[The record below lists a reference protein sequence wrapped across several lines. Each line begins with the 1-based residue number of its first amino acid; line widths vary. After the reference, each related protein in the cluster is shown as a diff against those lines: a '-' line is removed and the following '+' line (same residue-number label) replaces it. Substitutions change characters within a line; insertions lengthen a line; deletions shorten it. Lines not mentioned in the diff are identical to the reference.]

1 MALILTLEQAPQQQ
15 AVRQMRLV
23 EGELVIG
30 RSADA
35 DWRIDDPDM
44 YISRAHC
51 TIACVH
57 GRYEVTD
64 TSSGGLFIDG
74 SRVPLGPGNSAPL
87 HDGARLQLGNY
98 VVRVE
103 VQGAQ
108 TERVPERPAS
118 PPPNGFERDTFF
130 SARSETVEPPRR
142 PAGLPDPFEQPAAG
156 AFEAADRQQTAK
168 NVPLFDDPFSLDPL
182 PAQGRDDKAWDLF
195 LPAGRAEPTVP
206 EHAAVEQK
214 PLVQPQSGAPQSQPL
229 SELRPEPSKP
239 AMSPDAE
246 LRDAFLRGLGF
257 DGEEFPA
264 ADPIAQMESFGREYR
279 MMLEGLIHLLR
290 KRAEEKGEARIAQTV
305 VGASD
310 VNPLKFMPTVDDV
323 IATFLAQRTAGFL
336 PAEAAIN
343 ASIRDLAHH
352 HVRTWRGVQTAL
364 ASMIDRF
371 DPAVLES
378 ELKSQSA
385 WDALLSGGRRAKLW
399 ELYEKRYR
407 EIAQNAS
414 TRFLGEIGSDFRDGY
429 EERERE

>member
-1 MALILTLEQAPQQQ
+1 MSLILTLEQSPHQQ

-74 SRVPLGPGNSAPL
+74 SRVPLGSGNSAPL

-98 VVRVE
+98 IVRVE
-103 VQGAQ
+103 VQS
-108 TERVPERPAS
+108 TPSDRLPERPPS
-118 PPPNGFERDTFF
+118 PAPISFERDTFF
-130 SARSETVEPPRR
+130 SERSEKVEPPPR
-142 PAGLPDPFEQPAAG
+142 PAGLPDPFEQPAA
-156 AFEAADRQQTAK
+156 ASFEAVNRQEATK
-168 NVPLFDDPFSLDPL
+168 SGHPFDDPFSLDPL
-182 PAQGRDDKAWDLF
+182 PAQRQDDKALNLF
-195 LPAGRAEPTVP
+195 LTGGPADQPVP
-206 EHAAVEQK
+206 DRTAPEQK
-214 PLVQPQSGAPQSQPL
+214 AKPQSRPDLPPQMPPQASP
-229 SELRPEPSKP
+229 STDAGLRE
-239 AMSPDAE
+239 
-246 LRDAFLRGLGF
+246 AFLRGLGF
-257 DGEEFPA
+257 DGDEFPA
-264 ADPIAQMESFGREYR
+264 ADSIAQMESFGREYR

-305 VGASD
+305 VGASE

-323 IATFLAQRTAGFL
+323 IATFLAQRTVGFL
-336 PAEAAIN
+336 PAEAAISG
-343 ASIRDLAHH
+343 SIRDLAHH
-352 HVRTWRGVQTAL
+352 HVRTWRGVQAAL
-364 ASMIDRF
+364 ARMIDRF
-371 DPAVLES
+371 DPAALES
-378 ELKSQSA
+378 ELKSQST
-385 WDALLSGGRRAKLW
+385 WDAVLAGGRRAKLW

-407 EIAQNAS
+407 EIARNAS

-429 EERERE
+429 EEREKE

>member
-1 MALILTLEQAPQQQ
+1 MSLILTLEQSPQQQ

-74 SRVPLGPGNSAPL
+74 SRVPLGSGNSAPL

-98 VVRVE
+98 IVRVE
-103 VQGAQ
+103 VQG
-108 TERVPERPAS
+108 TPSDRLPERRPS
-118 PPPNGFERDTFF
+118 PDPISFERDTFF
-130 SARSETVEPPRR
+130 SERSEKVEPPPR

-156 AFEAADRQQTAK
+156 AFEAVNRQEATK
-168 NVPLFDDPFSLDPL
+168 SGHPFDDPFSLDPL
-182 PAQGRDDKAWDLF
+182 PAQRQDDKALNLF
-195 LPAGRAEPTVP
+195 LTGGPADQPVP
-206 EHAAVEQK
+206 DRTAPEQK
-214 PLVQPQSGAPQSQPL
+214 AKPQSRPDLPPQMPPQASP
-229 SELRPEPSKP
+229 STDAGLRE
-239 AMSPDAE
+239 
-246 LRDAFLRGLGF
+246 AFLRGLGF
-257 DGEEFPA
+257 DGDEFPA
-264 ADPIAQMESFGREYR
+264 ADSIAQMESFGREYR

-305 VGASD
+305 VGASE

-323 IATFLAQRTAGFL
+323 IATFLAQRTVGFL
-336 PAEAAIN
+336 PAEAAISG
-343 ASIRDLAHH
+343 SISDLAHH
-352 HVRTWRGVQTAL
+352 HVRTWRGVQAAL
-364 ASMIDRF
+364 ARMIDRF
-371 DPAVLES
+371 DPAALES
-378 ELKSQSA
+378 ELKSQST
-385 WDALLSGGRRAKLW
+385 WDAVLAGGRRAKLW

-407 EIAQNAS
+407 EIARNAS

-429 EERERE
+429 EEREKE